1 MLKPYEEKLKLIKSE
16 VEKLGLDIVEAL
28 EVCLKA
34 LNERKIENLKNVE
47 VSEKKFLVKS
57 NEIDNLIIT
66 TLALYTPEA
75 RDLRRMV
82 AFLKITN
89 EIVRTAANTK
99 DFAKMFR
106 RSYSEE
112 LNTNTILEYTIPLL
126 KSALLSTKTAISII
140 DEQEHSKVEEKYQR
154 VIVEE
159 SKTDDLYLMIEKNT
173 ILEYTIPLL
182 KSALLSTKTAI
193 SIIDEQEHSKVE
205 EKYQRVIVEES
216 KTDDLYLMIEKNI
229 LKLITQKL
237 DLSKEYFDLLSS
249 LRRLEKIA
257 DRSVSIASLLQFAKL
272 GGDIVQS

>member
-1 MLKPYEEKLKLIKSE
+1 MLKPYEEKLKLIKSD

-47 VSEKKFLVKS
+47 VSEKKFLIKS

-89 EIVRTAANTK
+89 EMVRTAANTK

-106 RSYSEE
+106 RSYSED

-140 DEQEHSKVEEKYQR
+140 DEQEY
-154 VIVEE
+154 
-159 SKTDDLYLMIEKNT
+159 
-173 ILEYTIPLL
+173 
-182 KSALLSTKTAI
+182 
-193 SIIDEQEHSKVE
+193 SKVE

-237 DLSKEYFDLLSS
+237 DLSKEYFELLSS

>member
-1 MLKPYEEKLKLIKSE
+1 MLKPYEEKLKLIKSD

-34 LNERKIENLKNVE
+34 LNERKIENLKNGE
-47 VSEKKFLVKS
+47 VSEKKFLIKS

-89 EIVRTAANTK
+89 EMVRTAANTK

-106 RSYSEE
+106 RSYSED
-112 LNTNTILEYTIPLL
+112 LNT
-126 KSALLSTKTAISII
+126 
-140 DEQEHSKVEEKYQR
+140 
-154 VIVEE
+154 
-159 SKTDDLYLMIEKNT
+159 NT

>member
-1 MLKPYEEKLKLIKSE
+1 MLKPYEEKLKLIKSD

-106 RSYSEE
+106 RSYSED
-112 LNTNTILEYTIPLL
+112 LNT
-126 KSALLSTKTAISII
+126 
-140 DEQEHSKVEEKYQR
+140 
-154 VIVEE
+154 
-159 SKTDDLYLMIEKNT
+159 NT

>member
-1 MLKPYEEKLKLIKSE
+1 MLKPYEEKLKLIKSD

-47 VSEKKFLVKS
+47 VSEKKFLAKS

-106 RSYSEE
+106 KSYSEE

-140 DEQEHSKVEEKYQR
+140 DEQK
-154 VIVEE
+154 
-159 SKTDDLYLMIEKNT
+159 
-173 ILEYTIPLL
+173 
-182 KSALLSTKTAI
+182 
-193 SIIDEQEHSKVE
+193 HSKVE

>member
-16 VEKLGLDIVEAL
+16 VEKLGLDVVEAL
-28 EVCLKA
+28 EVCLKS
-34 LNERKIENLKNVE
+34 LNEKKIENLKNVE
-47 VSEKKFLVKS
+47 ISEKKFLAKS
-57 NEIDNLIIT
+57 NELDNIIIT

-106 RSYSEE
+106 RSYSED
-112 LNTNTILEYTIPLL
+112 LDTNTILEYTIPLL
-126 KSALLSTKTAISII
+126 KSALLSTKTAVSII
-140 DEQEHSKVEEKYQR
+140 DEQDLKQVEQKYQR
-154 VIVEE
+154 VV
-159 SKTDDLYLMIEKNT
+159 
-173 ILEYTIPLL
+173 
-182 KSALLSTKTAI
+182 
-193 SIIDEQEHSKVE
+193 
-205 EKYQRVIVEES
+205 VEES

-229 LKLITQKL
+229 LKLITKNL
-237 DLSKEYFDLLSS
+237 DLSKEYFDILSS

-272 GGDIVQS
+272 GGDMVQS

>member
-1 MLKPYEEKLKLIKSE
+1 MLKPYEDKLKLIKSE
-16 VEKLGLDIVEAL
+16 VEKLGLDVVEAL
-28 EVCLKA
+28 EVCLKS

-47 VSEKKFLVKS
+47 ISEKKFLAKS
-57 NEIDNLIIT
+57 NELDNIIIT

-106 RSYSEE
+106 RSYSED
-112 LNTNTILEYTIPLL
+112 LDTNTILEYTIPLL
-126 KSALLSTKTAISII
+126 KSALLSTKTAVSII
-140 DEQEHSKVEEKYQR
+140 DEQDLKQVEQKYQR
-154 VIVEE
+154 VV
-159 SKTDDLYLMIEKNT
+159 
-173 ILEYTIPLL
+173 
-182 KSALLSTKTAI
+182 
-193 SIIDEQEHSKVE
+193 
-205 EKYQRVIVEES
+205 VEES

-229 LKLITQKL
+229 LKIITKNL
-237 DLSKEYFDLLSS
+237 DLSKEYFDILSS

-272 GGDIVQS
+272 GGDMVQS

>member
-16 VEKLGLDIVEAL
+16 VEKLGLDVVEAL
-28 EVCLKA
+28 EVCLKS

-47 VSEKKFLVKS
+47 ISEKKFLAKS
-57 NEIDNLIIT
+57 NELDNIIIT

-106 RSYSEE
+106 RSYSED
-112 LNTNTILEYTIPLL
+112 LDTNTILEYTIPLL
-126 KSALLSTKTAISII
+126 KSALLSTKTAVSII
-140 DEQEHSKVEEKYQR
+140 DEHDLKQVEQKYQR
-154 VIVEE
+154 VV
-159 SKTDDLYLMIEKNT
+159 
-173 ILEYTIPLL
+173 
-182 KSALLSTKTAI
+182 
-193 SIIDEQEHSKVE
+193 
-205 EKYQRVIVEES
+205 VEES

-229 LKLITQKL
+229 LKIITKNL
-237 DLSKEYFDLLSS
+237 DLSKEYFDILSS

-272 GGDIVQS
+272 GGDMVQS

>member
-106 RSYSEE
+106 RSYSED
-112 LNTNTILEYTIPLL
+112 LNT
-126 KSALLSTKTAISII
+126 
-140 DEQEHSKVEEKYQR
+140 D
-154 VIVEE
+154 
-159 SKTDDLYLMIEKNT
+159 T

>member
-89 EIVRTAANTK
+89 EMVRTAANTK

-106 RSYSEE
+106 RSYSED

-140 DEQEHSKVEEKYQR
+140 DEQEY
-154 VIVEE
+154 
-159 SKTDDLYLMIEKNT
+159 
-173 ILEYTIPLL
+173 
-182 KSALLSTKTAI
+182 
-193 SIIDEQEHSKVE
+193 SKVE

>member
-1 MLKPYEEKLKLIKSE
+1 MVKKGKDCDELVETSLIKAGLWNEVKDKLTTPGTSLSGGQQQRLCIARTIAIKPEIILMDEPTSALDPISTEKIEALMLELKQDYTIITVTHNMQQAARVADYTAFFHLGKLIEYDVTETIFVNPTKKKKQKIILQEIWIMLKPYEEKLKLIKSE

-34 LNERKIENLKNVE
+34 LNERKIENLKMLKLVK
-47 VSEKKFLVKS
+47 KKFLVKS

-112 LNTNTILEYTIPLL
+112 LNTNTILEYTIPL
-126 KSALLSTKTAISII
+126 
-140 DEQEHSKVEEKYQR
+140 
-154 VIVEE
+154 
-159 SKTDDLYLMIEKNT
+159 
-173 ILEYTIPLL
+173 
-182 KSALLSTKTAI
+182 
-193 SIIDEQEHSKVE
+193 
-205 EKYQRVIVEES
+205 
-216 KTDDLYLMIEKNI
+216 
-229 LKLITQKL
+229 
-237 DLSKEYFDLLSS
+237 
-249 LRRLEKIA
+249 
-257 DRSVSIASLLQFAKL
+257 
-272 GGDIVQS
+272 

>member
-1 MLKPYEEKLKLIKSE
+1 MLKPYEDKLKLIKSE
-16 VEKLGLDIVEAL
+16 VEKLGLDIVGAL
-28 EVCLKA
+28 EVSLQA
-34 LNERKIENLKNVE
+34 LNERKIENLKNIE

-75 RDLRRMV
+75 KDLRSMV

-106 RSYSEE
+106 KSYSDD
-112 LNTNTILEYTIPLL
+112 LDTNTILEYTIPLL

-140 DEQEHSKVEEKYQR
+140 NEQDSSKVEEKYQ
-154 VIVEE
+154 
-159 SKTDDLYLMIEKNT
+159 K
-173 ILEYTIPLL
+173 
-182 KSALLSTKTAI
+182 
-193 SIIDEQEHSKVE
+193 
-205 EKYQRVIVEES
+205 VIVEES

-229 LKLITQKL
+229 LKLITKKL

>member
-1 MLKPYEEKLKLIKSE
+1 MLKPYEEKLKLIKSD

-89 EIVRTAANTK
+89 EMIRTAANTK

-106 RSYSEE
+106 RSYSED

-140 DEQEHSKVEEKYQR
+140 DEQEY
-154 VIVEE
+154 
-159 SKTDDLYLMIEKNT
+159 
-173 ILEYTIPLL
+173 
-182 KSALLSTKTAI
+182 
-193 SIIDEQEHSKVE
+193 SKVE

>member
-140 DEQEHSKVEEKYQR
+140 DEQE
-154 VIVEE
+154 
-159 SKTDDLYLMIEKNT
+159 L
-173 ILEYTIPLL
+173 
-182 KSALLSTKTAI
+182 A
-193 SIIDEQEHSKVE
+193 KVE

>member
-34 LNERKIENLKNVE
+34 LNDRKIENLKNVE

-89 EIVRTAANTK
+89 EMVRTAANTK

-106 RSYSEE
+106 RSYSED
-112 LNTNTILEYTIPLL
+112 LNT
-126 KSALLSTKTAISII
+126 
-140 DEQEHSKVEEKYQR
+140 
-154 VIVEE
+154 
-159 SKTDDLYLMIEKNT
+159 NT

>member
-57 NEIDNLIIT
+57 NEIDNLIIK

-106 RSYSEE
+106 RSYSED
-112 LNTNTILEYTIPLL
+112 LNT
-126 KSALLSTKTAISII
+126 
-140 DEQEHSKVEEKYQR
+140 
-154 VIVEE
+154 
-159 SKTDDLYLMIEKNT
+159 NT

>member
-1 MLKPYEEKLKLIKSE
+1 MLKPYEAKLKLIKSD

-89 EIVRTAANTK
+89 EMVRTAANTK

-106 RSYSEE
+106 RSYSED
-112 LNTNTILEYTIPLL
+112 LNT
-126 KSALLSTKTAISII
+126 
-140 DEQEHSKVEEKYQR
+140 
-154 VIVEE
+154 
-159 SKTDDLYLMIEKNT
+159 NT

>member
-16 VEKLGLDIVEAL
+16 VEKLGLDVVEAI
-28 EVCLKA
+28 EVCLKS

-47 VSEKKFLVKS
+47 ISEKKFLAKS
-57 NEIDNLIIT
+57 NELDNIIIT

-106 RSYSEE
+106 RSYSED
-112 LNTNTILEYTIPLL
+112 LDTNTILEYTIPLL
-126 KSALLSTKTAISII
+126 KSALLSTKTAVSII
-140 DEQEHSKVEEKYQR
+140 DEQDLTQVEQKYQR
-154 VIVEE
+154 VV
-159 SKTDDLYLMIEKNT
+159 
-173 ILEYTIPLL
+173 
-182 KSALLSTKTAI
+182 
-193 SIIDEQEHSKVE
+193 
-205 EKYQRVIVEES
+205 VEES

-229 LKLITQKL
+229 LKLITKNL
-237 DLSKEYFDLLSS
+237 DLSKEYFDILSS

-272 GGDIVQS
+272 GGDMVQS

>member
-1 MLKPYEEKLKLIKSE
+1 MLKPYEEKLKLIKSD

-89 EIVRTAANTK
+89 EMVRTAANTK

-106 RSYSEE
+106 RSYSED
-112 LNTNTILEYTIPLL
+112 LNTNTLLEYTIPLL
-126 KSALLSTKTAISII
+126 KSALLSTNTAISII
-140 DEQEHSKVEEKYQR
+140 DEQEY
-154 VIVEE
+154 
-159 SKTDDLYLMIEKNT
+159 
-173 ILEYTIPLL
+173 
-182 KSALLSTKTAI
+182 
-193 SIIDEQEHSKVE
+193 SKVE

>member
-1 MLKPYEEKLKLIKSE
+1 MLKPYEEKLKLIKSD

-89 EIVRTAANTK
+89 EMVRTAANTK
-99 DFAKMFR
+99 DFAKMLR
-106 RSYSEE
+106 RSYSED
-112 LNTNTILEYTIPLL
+112 LNT
-126 KSALLSTKTAISII
+126 
-140 DEQEHSKVEEKYQR
+140 
-154 VIVEE
+154 
-159 SKTDDLYLMIEKNT
+159 NT

>member
-106 RSYSEE
+106 RSYSED

-140 DEQEHSKVEEKYQR
+140 DEQEY
-154 VIVEE
+154 
-159 SKTDDLYLMIEKNT
+159 
-173 ILEYTIPLL
+173 
-182 KSALLSTKTAI
+182 
-193 SIIDEQEHSKVE
+193 SKVE

>member
-16 VEKLGLDIVEAL
+16 VEKLGLDVVEAL

-106 RSYSEE
+106 RSYSED
-112 LNTNTILEYTIPLL
+112 LDTNTILEYTIPLL
-126 KSALLSTKTAISII
+126 KSALLSTKTAVSII
-140 DEQEHSKVEEKYQR
+140 DEQDLKQVEQKYQR
-154 VIVEE
+154 VV
-159 SKTDDLYLMIEKNT
+159 
-173 ILEYTIPLL
+173 
-182 KSALLSTKTAI
+182 
-193 SIIDEQEHSKVE
+193 
-205 EKYQRVIVEES
+205 VEES

-229 LKLITQKL
+229 LKLITKNL
-237 DLSKEYFDLLSS
+237 DLSKEYFDILSS

-272 GGDIVQS
+272 GGDMVQS